1 MRQGQGRARAGPRR
15 GEAKTMV
22 KSGQR
27 QLTTAA
33 KVEFESGFVGFL
45 EAGEVRTNEDQTE

>member
-1 MRQGQGRARAGPRR
+1 
-15 GEAKTMV
+15 MV